1 MIKKLLQFSIGSI
14 GAAAISFFTTP
25 IITYLIIPEYFGIA
39 ALFSTVATFLF
50 PIINF
55 GTDQAF
61 MRFFY
66 EKKESE
72 RCVLLWSCL
81 FPCFF
86 VFIFLCCILFIFRHR
101 FVVYFFQTDRTYILL
116 LLYIDLFLRLINR
129 YGLLAIRMQ
138 QKALL
143 FSIVN
148 LCASIINAGVIIF
161 YAAFIERSYFALLYG
176 GVFSNFITVFVAILI
191 ERKFWFTAVKISFF
205 DIKKVLAYST
215 PLVAANFFAI
225 LFDGLDKYCLK
236 QFSTFYELGLYTAAF
251 KIVAALRIVQTG
263 FSMYWTPVA
272 FEHYEKNKND
282 TALYEQV
289 FDNLLFFL
297 VLLGLLLILFKD
309 VVVLILNKNYFA
321 SVDIIPFLVFIPIM
335 YTITEVT
342 NIGVYF
348 KKKMVY
354 ETYAFV
360 VLDIAAVG
368 MNFIFISKF
377 GAKGAAMAV
386 AILYLAYFYIRT
398 FFSIKLYPMKF
409 NLLKASM
416 YFVVLWLVALINT
429 FFYFNIVKVLSA
441 FLAFLFVLI
450 YDKKLFREWM
460 SRVFFYIQ
468 KRLNLS

>member
-25 IITYLIIPEYFGIA
+25 IITYFIIPEYFGIA
-39 ALFSTVATFLF
+39 ALFSTVVTFLF

-72 RCVLLWSCL
+72 RYVLLWSCL
-81 FPCFF
+81 FPCFA
-86 VFIFLCCILFIFRHR
+86 VFILLCCVLFIFKQR
-101 FVVYFFQTDRTYILL
+101 FVFYFFQTDETYILL
-116 LLYIDLFLRLINR
+116 LLCIDLFLRLINR
-129 YGLLAIRMQ
+129 YALLTVRMQ

-143 FSIVN
+143 FSVLNLLASFVN
-148 LCASIINAGVIIF
+148 ACTIIF
-161 YAAFIERSYFALLYG
+161 YAACIKRSYFALLYG
-176 GVFSNFITVFVAILI
+176 GVFSNFITVCVAIII
-191 ERKFWFTAVKISFF
+191 ERKFWFTAFRISFF
-205 DIKKVLAYST
+205 DIKNVLTYSA

-251 KIVAALRIVQTG
+251 KIVAALRIIQTG

-282 TALYEQV
+282 TVLYERV

-309 VVVLILNKNYFA
+309 VIVLILNKNYLA
-321 SVDIIPFLVFIPIM
+321 SADIIPFLVFVPIM

-342 NIGVYF
+342 NIGIYF

-354 ETYAFV
+354 ETYAFIALDV
-360 VLDIAAVG
+360 VAVG
-368 MNFIFISKF
+368 MNFVFISNF
-377 GAKGAAMAV
+377 GARGAAMSV

-398 FFSIKLYPMKF
+398 FFSIRLYPMKF

-416 YFVVLWLVALINT
+416 YFVILWIVAFINT
-429 FFYFNIVKVLSA
+429 FFDFNVVKVLSA
-441 FLAFLFVLI
+441 FIALLFVLM
-450 YDKKLFREWM
+450 YDKKLFKEWI
-460 SRVFFYIQ
+460 SRFFFYIH
-468 KRLNLS
+468 KK